1 MQQIIKAVKKLLGI
15 ILLLGAFKLNA
26 QKIDSVY
33 VNLYTD
39 SLKKGTYNYINVDG
53 LLDNGQFMPLDS
65 NHVIFKSSHGKFYGN
80 SLWIDTNINV
90 AKVDIQLF
98 LKKDNKLI
106 KNLEMYIRTKEEEK
120 LKTEEE
126 LLNEMKQQR
135 KSKKNKASKM
145 PR

>member
-1 MQQIIKAVKKLLGI
+1 MHQIKKALKKLLAV
-15 ILLLGAFKLNA
+15 ILFLGVFKSNA
-26 QKIDSVY
+26 QQIDSVY

-53 LLDNGQFMPLDS
+53 LLDNGRFMPLDT

-90 AKVDIQLF
+90 AKVDIQLI
-98 LKKDNKLI
+98 LKKDNRVI
-106 KNLEMYIRTKEEEK
+106 KNLEMYIRTKEEET

-135 KSKKNKASKM
+135 KSRKNKA
-145 PR
+145 